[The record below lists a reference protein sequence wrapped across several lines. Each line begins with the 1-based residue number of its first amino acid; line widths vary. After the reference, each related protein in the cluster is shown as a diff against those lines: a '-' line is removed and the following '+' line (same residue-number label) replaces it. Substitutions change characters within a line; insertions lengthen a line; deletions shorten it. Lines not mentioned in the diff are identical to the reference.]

1 MKIDP
6 YKHQEKFL
14 NWKQKTKDGIPGI
27 SKTNS
32 DIILKYISDME
43 NGLNVSSKS
52 VKGPRSYIR
61 LNNLRQRM
69 IFLAKNIEQY
79 FGVNLP
85 DISEEQII
93 KFFNAMRNGT
103 IKRIDGKCY
112 QSVVDF
118 VKPFKA
124 FWHWHMK
131 INKKKGVGITDITED
146 LDVSNPKP
154 KWVYLS
160 QEQVKKLCDHA
171 KPEYKV
177 LIMFL
182 YDTGIRSPTE
192 LINIRVSDIYEDFK
206 KLNIRQEI
214 VKKGS
219 FGRRINLMLCSD
231 LLKQYV
237 RDKGLQNNDQLFK
250 ISPPVVNQYLKRS
263 AKRVL
268 GDAESLAG
276 EKYSNLTMYDFRH
289 CSCCYWLPRYKSE
302 SALKYRFGWKKSDKI
317 HYYSELLGMKDTI
330 REEDML
336 IDLTKTEI
344 EKRLLKTEQENEILK
359 EKLEAYNTDVIQ
371 LKALM
376 QIYIAKLKQVEN
388 MRSSIGENTDL
399 QTNTSVLPDEAM
411 AIAV

>member
-6 YKHQEKFL
+6 YKHKEAFL
-14 NWKQKTKDGIPGI
+14 KWKDKTIDGIVGI
-27 SKTNS
+27 SKPNS
-32 DIILKYISDME
+32 DIILQYISDME

-69 IFLAKNIEQY
+69 IFLAKSIEQHCNI
-79 FGVNLP
+79 NLP
-85 DISEEQII
+85 DISEEQVI

-112 QSVVDF
+112 RSVVDF

-124 FWHWHMK
+124 FWHWHIK
-131 INKKKGVGITDITED
+131 VNKKKGLEIIDITED
-146 LDVSNPKP
+146 IDASNPKP
-154 KWVYLS
+154 RWVYLS
-160 QEQVKKLCDHA
+160 DEQVRKLCNNA
-171 KPEYKV
+171 KLEYKT

-182 YDTGIRSPTE
+182 YDTGIRSPGE
-192 LINIRVSDIYEDFK
+192 LINVRVSDIYEDFK
-206 KLNIRQEI
+206 KLNIPQEI

-219 FGRRINLMLCSD
+219 FGRKINLMLCSD
-231 LLKQYV
+231 LLKQYIQ
-237 RDKGLQNNDQLFK
+237 DKELQKNDQLFK
-250 ISPPVVNQYLKRS
+250 ISPPVVNQYLKRL

-268 GDAESLAG
+268 GDGTSLAG

-336 IDLTKTEI
+336 IDITKTEI
-344 EKRLLKTEQENEILK
+344 EKRLLKTEQENDILK
-359 EKLEAYNTDVIQ
+359 EKMEAYNTDVIQ
-371 LKALM
+371 LKTLM
-376 QIYIAKLKQVEN
+376 QIYISKLKQLKEMQV
-388 MRSSIGENTDL
+388 SS
-399 QTNTSVLPDEAM
+399 
-411 AIAV
+411 

>member
-14 NWKQKTKDGIPGI
+14 SWKQKTKDGISGI
-27 SKTNS
+27 SIPNS
-32 DIILKYISDME
+32 DIILQYISDME

-52 VKGPRSYIR
+52 IKGPRSYIR

-69 IFLAKNIEQY
+69 IFLAKNIEQHC
-79 FGVNLP
+79 GVNLL
-85 DISEEQII
+85 DISEEQLM
-93 KFFNAMRNGT
+93 KYFNAMRNGT
-103 IKRIDGKCY
+103 IKRLDGKCY

-131 INKKKGVGITDITED
+131 SNKKNDIEITDITED
-146 LDVSNPKP
+146 LDVSNSKP

-160 QEQVKKLCDHA
+160 QEQVKQLCDHA
-171 KPEYKV
+171 KPEHKA

-182 YDTGIRSPTE
+182 YDTGIRSPGE
-192 LINIRVSDIYEDFK
+192 LINIKVSDIYEDFK

-219 FGRRINLMLCSD
+219 FGRTINLMLCSD

-237 RDKGLQNNDQLFK
+237 KDKELQDDEQLFD
-250 ISPPVVNQYLKRS
+250 ISPPVINQYLKRL
-263 AKRVL
+263 AKRVF
-268 GDAESLAG
+268 GDGLSLAG

-330 REEDML
+330 TEEDML

-344 EKRLLKTEQENEILK
+344 EKRLLKAEQENKIFKETFEAHNNDIIKLK
-359 EKLEAYNTDVIQ
+359 T
-371 LKALM
+371 LM
-376 QIYIAKLKQVEN
+376 QIYITKLKQLEDMQV
-388 MRSSIGENTDL
+388 SIK
-399 QTNTSVLPDEAM
+399 
-411 AIAV
+411 

>member
-6 YKHQEKFL
+6 YKHKEGFFK
-14 NWKQKTKDGIPGI
+14 WKNKTLEGIDGI
-27 SKTNS
+27 SKSNS
-32 DIILKYISDME
+32 DIILRYISDME
-43 NGLNVSSKS
+43 NGLNISSKS

-69 IFLAKNIEQY
+69 TFLAKNIEQHY
-79 FGVNLP
+79 GINLP
-85 DISEEQII
+85 DINEEKII
-93 KFFNAMRNGT
+93 KLFNAMRNGT
-103 IKRIDGKCY
+103 IKRLDGKCY

-124 FWHWHMK
+124 FWHWHIK
-131 INKKKGVGITDITED
+131 VNKKKGVEIADITED
-146 LDVSNPKP
+146 IDASNSKP

-160 QEQVKKLCDHA
+160 QEQVRKLCDHA

-192 LINIRVSDIYEDFK
+192 LINIRVSDIYENFK
-206 KLNIRQEI
+206 KLNINLEI

-219 FGRRINLMLCSD
+219 FGRKINLMLCSD

-237 RDKGLQNNDQLFK
+237 RDKELQNDDQLFNL
-250 ISPPVVNQYLKRS
+250 SPSVVNQYLKRL
-263 AKRVL
+263 AKRAF
-268 GDAESLAG
+268 GDSISLAG

-330 REEDML
+330 TEEDML

-359 EKLEAYNTDVIQ
+359 EKIEAYSGDVIQ
-371 LKALM
+371 LKTLM
-376 QIYIAKLKQVEN
+376 QIYISKLHQLEEMQLSN
-388 MRSSIGENTDL
+388 
-399 QTNTSVLPDEAM
+399 
-411 AIAV
+411 

>member
-6 YKHQEKFL
+6 YKHKEVFL
-14 NWKQKTKDGIPGI
+14 KWKDKAIDGIGGI
-27 SKTNS
+27 SKPNS
-32 DIILKYISDME
+32 DIILQYISDME

-52 VKGPRSYIR
+52 IKGPRSYIR

-69 IFLAKNIEQY
+69 IFLAKNIEQHCSI
-79 FGVNLP
+79 NLP

-112 QSVVDF
+112 CSVVDF

-131 INKKKGVGITDITED
+131 INKKKGIEITDITED
-146 LDVSNPKP
+146 IDASNSKP
-154 KWVYLS
+154 RWVYLS
-160 QEQVKKLCDHA
+160 NEQVRKLCNNA
-171 KPEYKV
+171 KPEYKT

-182 YDTGIRSPTE
+182 YDTGIRSPGE
-192 LINIRVSDIYEDFK
+192 LINVKVSDIYEDFK
-206 KLNIRQEI
+206 KLNICQEI
-214 VKKGS
+214 AKKGS
-219 FGRRINLMLCSD
+219 FGRKINLMLSSD

-250 ISPPVVNQYLKRS
+250 ISPFIVNQYLKRL

-268 GDAESLAG
+268 GDGTSLAG

-317 HYYSELLGMKDTI
+317 HYYSELLGMKDNI
-330 REEDML
+330 SDEDML
-336 IDLTKTEI
+336 IDVTKTDIEKKLEKSEKEKDIMQDRLASMEIQMVKIMQLTK
-344 EKRLLKTEQENEILK
+344 Q
-359 EKLEAYNTDVIQ
+359 LEMV
-371 LKALM
+371 KC
-376 QIYIAKLKQVEN
+376 
-388 MRSSIGENTDL
+388 
-399 QTNTSVLPDEAM
+399 
-411 AIAV
+411 

>member
-6 YKHQEKFL
+6 YKHKEVFL
-14 NWKQKTKDGIPGI
+14 KWKDKTIDGIDGI
-27 SKTNS
+27 SKGNS
-32 DIILKYISDME
+32 DIILQYISDME

-52 VKGPRSYIR
+52 MKGPRSYIR
-61 LNNLRQRM
+61 LNNLKQRM
-69 IFLAKNIEQY
+69 IFLARSIERHC
-79 FGVNLP
+79 GINLT
-85 DISEEQII
+85 DLSEEQII
-93 KFFNAMRNGT
+93 KYFNAMRNGT
-103 IKRIDGKCY
+103 IKRNDGKCY

-118 VKPFKA
+118 VKPFKS

-131 INKKKGVGITDITED
+131 TRKKKGTIITDITED
-146 LDVSNPKP
+146 IDASNSKP
-154 KWVYLS
+154 RWVYLS
-160 QEQVKKLCDHA
+160 EEQVRKLCNNA
-171 KPEYKV
+171 KLQYKT
-177 LIMFL
+177 LITFL

-219 FGRRINLMLCSD
+219 FSRKISLMLCSD

-237 RDKGLQNNDQLFK
+237 QDKGLQNNDQLFK
-250 ISPPVVNQYLKRS
+250 ISPVVVNQYLKRL
-263 AKRVL
+263 AKKVL
-268 GDAESLAG
+268 GDDNSLAG

-344 EKRLLKTEQENEILK
+344 EKRLLRTEQENDILK
-359 EKLEAYNTDVIQ
+359 EKLEAYNSDVIQ
-371 LKALM
+371 LKTLM
-376 QIYIAKLKQVEN
+376 QVYIAKLKQLEGLRVN
-388 MRSSIGENTDL
+388 L
-399 QTNTSVLPDEAM
+399 
-411 AIAV
+411 

>member
-6 YKHQEKFL
+6 YKHKEVFL
-14 NWKQKTKDGIPGI
+14 KWKDKTIDGIDGI
-27 SKTNS
+27 SKPNS
-32 DIILKYISDME
+32 DIILQYISDME

-69 IFLAKNIEQY
+69 IFLAKSIEQHCSI
-79 FGVNLP
+79 NLP

-118 VKPFKA
+118 IKPFKA

-131 INKKKGVGITDITED
+131 INKKKDIKITDITED
-146 LDVSNPKP
+146 IDASNPKP
-154 KWVYLS
+154 QWVYLS
-160 QEQVKKLCDHA
+160 DEQVRKLCNNA
-171 KPEYKV
+171 KLEYKI

-182 YDTGIRSPTE
+182 YDTGIRSPGE
-192 LINIRVSDIYEDFK
+192 LINVKVSDIYEDFK

-214 VKKGS
+214 AKKGS
-219 FGRRINLMLCSD
+219 FGRKINLMLCSD
-231 LLKQYV
+231 LLKEYIQ
-237 RDKGLQNNDQLFK
+237 DKGLQNNDQLFN
-250 ISPPVVNQYLKRS
+250 ISPLVVNQYLKRL

-268 GDAESLAG
+268 GDGASLAG

-330 REEDML
+330 TEEDML

-359 EKLEAYNTDVIQ
+359 EKFEAYNGDVIK
-371 LKALM
+371 LKTLM
-376 QIYIAKLKQVEN
+376 QIYIAKLKQLEEMQVSN
-388 MRSSIGENTDL
+388 
-399 QTNTSVLPDEAM
+399 
-411 AIAV
+411 